1 MYVFLLNTRWYCAG
15 CEHGLEICQ
24 LVQAQFLA
32 HLSVWLSERRLV
44 LIIFCKRRIIDL
56 SLKRRLSSKEGSN
69 LIWMV
74 LWLCHLWFVKKK
86 LWDSIDFLLPSKSNF
101 LCMYSIQELS
111 EDKEFITEAL
121 LSRLHDD
128 NPIIVSCVLKLGQV
142 CIWNGAM
149 VVATFFH
156 NSFKS
161 YCNGFLVY
169 DTVKT
174 HI

>member
-1 MYVFLLNTRWYCAG
+1 
-15 CEHGLEICQ
+15 
-24 LVQAQFLA
+24 
-32 HLSVWLSERRLV
+32 
-44 LIIFCKRRIIDL
+44 
-56 SLKRRLSSKEGSN
+56 
-69 LIWMV
+69 
-74 LWLCHLWFVKKK
+74 
-86 LWDSIDFLLPSKSNF
+86 
-101 LCMYSIQELS
+101 MYSIQELS